1 MNITHNLTLKEKT
14 AIHSNALS
22 LDESDRGNMERQCN
36 NGLKKIRMKMS
47 TSGQPLTIEE
57 ERDFMANIEFSTMC
71 YAIDANKEGLFGNE
85 FRERARIALIAHY
98 TSPLLSYS
106 QLPIMSNQPSI

>member
-36 NGLKKIRMKMS
+36 NGLKKVRMKIS

-57 ERDFMANIEFSTMC
+57 KRDFMANIEFSTMC
-71 YAIDANKEGLFGNE
+71 YAIDANKAE
-85 FRERARIALIAHY
+85 FSGSKFIEKTRNALITHY
-98 TSPLLSYS
+98 TSPIFSGSSLPTIPQLLH
-106 QLPIMSNQPSI
+106 

>member
-36 NGLKKIRMKMS
+36 NGLKKVRMKIS

-71 YAIDANKEGLFGNE
+71 YAIDANKEGPSGSK
-85 FRERARIALIAHY
+85 FREKTRNALIAHY
-98 TSPLLSYS
+98 TSPIFSGSSLPTIPQLLH
-106 QLPIMSNQPSI
+106 

>member
-71 YAIDANKEGLFGNE
+71 YAIDANKEGFTGSKFIEKTRN
-85 FRERARIALIAHY
+85 ALIAHY
-98 TSPLLSYS
+98 TSPIFSGSLLPTIP
-106 QLPIMSNQPSI
+106 QLLH

>member
-22 LDESDRGNMERQCN
+22 LDESDRENMERQCN
-36 NGLKKIRMKMS
+36 NGLKKFRIERT

-57 ERDFMANIEFSTMC
+57 ERDFMANIELSTMC
-71 YAIDANKEGLFGNE
+71 YAIDANKDGFSGSKFIEKTRN
-85 FRERARIALIAHY
+85 ALITHY
-98 TSPLLSYS
+98 TSPIFSGSSLPTIPQLLR
-106 QLPIMSNQPSI
+106 